1 MSKSSIIFADDN
13 LRLREYLR
21 MAFQADSNFLIAK
34 EAGDGLE
41 LLEQLKEITPD
52 IVLLDISMP
61 NLSGLQAAEIIKQ
74 LYPQVKI
81 VILTFNQSHTYFRR
95 ASEIGVDGYVLK
107 EEIEDINNIIM
118 SVLQGKTY
126 ISSYFK
132 TERLW
137 PDGPKY
143 GRA

>member
-21 MAFQADSNFLIAK
+21 MAFQADSNFFIAK
-34 EAGDGLE
+34 EAANGLE

>member
-13 LRLREYLR
+13 LVLREFLR
-21 MAFQADSNFLIAK
+21 MTFQRDPHLFIAQ

-81 VILTFNQSHTYFRR
+81 VILTFSQSRTHFRR

-107 EEIEDINNIIM
+107 EEIEDISDIIM

-126 ISSYFK
+126 ISSCFK

-137 PDGPKY
+137 PDGPKH